1 MISKTIAAVLV
12 CVLLHNG
19 VATEDQPQS
28 QTQTVVKM
36 QQALHKAHEK
46 DKAVKI
52 TLRKKMDN
60 QRKFMGK
67 VQEITDA
74 GFSIVEQKTGKTMSF
89 AYQDIQQVGQAGVS
103 KGTIIAVVALVAG
116 GLIILGILHY
126 ELGKS

>member
-1 MISKTIAAVLV
+1 MIFKTIAAVLV
-12 CVLLHNG
+12 CVLLHTS
-19 VATEDQPQS
+19 VAAEEQPS
-28 QTQTVVKM
+28 QTQTVDKM
-36 QQALHKAHEK
+36 QQVLHKAQDK

-67 VQEITDA
+67 VKEITDA
-74 GFSIVEQKTGKTMSF
+74 GFSIVEQKTGRTMSF
-89 AYQDIQQVGQAGVS
+89 AYQDVQQVGQAGVS